1 MKTTIILALMVLTFA
16 SVLKLENKVRAIQ
29 AQLAAN
35 QTKNIGLG
43 K

>member
-1 MKTTIILALMVLTFA
+1 MKTTIVLALLALTFA
-16 SVLKLENKVRAIQ
+16 SLLKLDKKVTAIQ